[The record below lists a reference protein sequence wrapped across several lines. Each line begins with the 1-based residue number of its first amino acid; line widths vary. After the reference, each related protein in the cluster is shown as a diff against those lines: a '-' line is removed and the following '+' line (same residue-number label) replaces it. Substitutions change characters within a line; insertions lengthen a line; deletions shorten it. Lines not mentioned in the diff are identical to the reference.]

1 MHPRDVINEKYWE
14 SFFVT
19 LKNSLQKSDEAPHA
33 PMKLGA
39 LENNVGY
46 YMRKSVLAA
55 QSSFLRETGVKL
67 MTGQYSVMEIIA
79 NNPGRTQS
87 AIAWAAGLDRSSL
100 VPILNQFEKDGL
112 IKKDAVE
119 RDKRAY
125 AVSLTAVGEKE
136 LEGLRLQVD
145 EMEQIF
151 IKGMGTRNHK
161 QLINLLNKFMETL

>member
-1 MHPRDVINEKYWE
+1 
-14 SFFVT
+14 VT
-19 LKNSLQKSDEAPHA
+19 SKNDLRRADEATHA

-67 MTGQYSVMEIIA
+67 MTGQYSVMEIIF

-100 VPILNQFEKDGL
+100 VPILNQFEKNGL
-112 IKKDAVE
+112 IIKEPVE
-119 RDKRAY
+119 NDKRAY
-125 AVSLTAVGEKE
+125 AVSLTPAGVKE
-136 LEGLRLQVD
+136 LEELRAKII
-145 EMEQIF
+145 EMEQVF
-151 IKGMGTRNHK
+151 IKGMGSRSHK
-161 QLINLLNKFMETL
+161 QLINLLSKFMDTL